1 MKKYNVEIIEKG
13 IVIGPAFKLNK
24 TDKPIH
30 KFQGIEKEL
39 KTLDKAVNI
48 TQSKLKHL

>member
-13 IVIGPAFKLNK
+13 IVNGPAFKLNK

-39 KTLDKAVNI
+39 KTLE
-48 TQSKLKHL
+48 